1 MMLML
6 MQCKCKSASLTPR
19 VLQCPLPEPM
29 YAWFTVS
36 QRGKREMDAIHHG
49 PCLRS
54 MDLDYAVHRGPP
66 RWTQTRG
73 RSLVGT

>member
-19 VLQCPLPEPM
+19 VLQCPLPEPV
-29 YAWFTVS
+29 YARFTVS

-54 MDLDYAVHRGPP
+54 MDPHGIVHREP
-66 RWTQTRG
+66 RPWA
-73 RSLVGT
+73 